1 MLVTGANEGMRVNP
15 HLSVLSDLSVEP
27 IFEDSTVYVL
37 DSKTLATFAV
47 PSSDTAQLPPP
58 RSSFQTMWT
67 DAFHLHFPMVN
78 ALAPGGFFQV
88 RNAQGSISL
97 PAANSIVPRNTT
109 DSTFNF
115 SLNPTFHLGDNV
127 VTFNTGSQETI
138 RRDSKDPYDMD
149 QNLFRVYSYMST
161 SSFFN
166 VISVSGFA
174 MREAGPFTK
183 SGLYSREL
191 SGKLDFRVGSPWGKT
206 ALLTGYGVDDLLFK
220 SAYIEYYFTSSY
232 IGFEHRF
239 SPRLDIKALAE
250 DVRSWRIYQ
259 SRWGISQNLRPAGSV
274 DFIPKRNWDLQFS
287 SAYSSVRGFHIY
299 DATQNGVSISYS
311 RPLHRTYNDNST
323 PLSLQ
328 YPIRFSAGF
337 QQETFINFSGT
348 QNQTFRPY
356 AEITIF

>member
-1 MLVTGANEGMRVNP
+1 MPGVR
-15 HLSVLSDLSVEP
+15 
-27 IFEDSTVYVL
+27 FRC
-37 DSKTLATFAV
+37 
-47 PSSDTAQLPPP
+47 LP
-58 RSSFQTMWT
+58 T
-67 DAFHLHFPMVN
+67 
-78 ALAPGGFFQV
+78 
-88 RNAQGSISL
+88 
-97 PAANSIVPRNTT
+97 NSIVDRDTT

-115 SLNPTFHLGDNV
+115 SLNPTIHLGDNV
-127 VTFNTGSQETI
+127 MTFNTGAQETI

-166 VISVSGFA
+166 VISATGFL
-174 MREAGPFTK
+174 MREAGPFTE

-191 SGKLDFRVGSPWGKT
+191 AGKVDFRVGSPWGKT
-206 ALLTGYGVDDLLFK
+206 ALLTGWGVDDLLFK

-232 IGFEHRF
+232 VGFEHRF
-239 SPRLDIKALAE
+239 SQRLDLKALAE
-250 DVRSWRIYQ
+250 DVRAWRVYQ

-287 SAYSSVRGFHIY
+287 SAYSNVRGFHIY

-311 RPLHRTYNDNST
+311 RPLRRMFNDNST
-323 PLSLQ
+323 PVALQ
-328 YPIRFSAGF
+328 YPIRFSAGI
-337 QQETFINFSGT
+337 QQETFFNFPGA

>member
-1 MLVTGANEGMRVNP
+1 
-15 HLSVLSDLSVEP
+15 
-27 IFEDSTVYVL
+27 
-37 DSKTLATFAV
+37 
-47 PSSDTAQLPPP
+47 
-58 RSSFQTMWT
+58 
-67 DAFHLHFPMVN
+67 
-78 ALAPGGFFQV
+78 
-88 RNAQGSISL
+88 
-97 PAANSIVPRNTT
+97 
-109 DSTFNF
+109 
-115 SLNPTFHLGDNV
+115 
-127 VTFNTGSQETI
+127 
-138 RRDSKDPYDMD
+138 MD
-149 QNLFRVYSYMST
+149 QNLFRVYTYMST

-174 MREAGPFTK
+174 MREAGPFTR

-191 SGKLDFRVGSPWGKT
+191 AGKVDFRVGSLWGRT

-232 IGFEHRF
+232 LGFEHRF

-259 SRWGISQNLRPAGSV
+259 SRWGISQSLRPAGSV

-323 PLSLQ
+323 PVSLQ
-328 YPIRFSAGF
+328 YPIRFSAGV
-337 QQETFINFSGT
+337 QQETFFNFSGA
-348 QNQTFRPY
+348 QNQQFRPY